1 MGAKDASTIMQ
12 AKMRAYVVAV
22 TLVVVAV
29 VVPVVVAQDSV
40 KCPLVDDKGD
50 NATLW
55 PNKYNC
61 STFYLCSQG
70 VPELLE
76 CPAGLHYNEVLRV
89 CDFPYRA
96 KCKEEQLP
104 VPTEAATSED
114 VPPATEKI
122 VITKVVKEVI
132 READAPAA

>member
-1 MGAKDASTIMQ
+1 MQ
-12 AKMRAYVVAV
+12 AKMTAQVVAV
-22 TLVVVAV
+22 TLVVVAAV
-29 VVPVVVAQDSV
+29 IPVVVAQDPV
-40 KCPLVDDKGD
+40 VCPAVDDKGD
-50 NATLW
+50 NATLR
-55 PNKYNC
+55 PNVYNC

-76 CPAGLHYNEVLRV
+76 CPQGLHYNAELRV

-96 KCKEEQLP
+96 KCAELPLP

-132 READAPAA
+132 READAPDA